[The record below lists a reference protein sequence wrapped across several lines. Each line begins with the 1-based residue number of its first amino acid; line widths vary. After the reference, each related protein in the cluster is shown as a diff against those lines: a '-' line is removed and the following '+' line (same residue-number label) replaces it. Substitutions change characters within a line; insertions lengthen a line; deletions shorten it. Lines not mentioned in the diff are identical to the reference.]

1 MEKTKKQGF
10 FKSIKN
16 SIFNF
21 DSYQDF
27 ALENMKRGILYFLK
41 LTVLFSVIIAIV
53 FSILQV
59 VITIPN
65 VKNFIANDI
74 PDFSYVDGMLD
85 VKSDDAVTIDNIA
98 DQVLIIADTKDL
110 EETKINEYKDKINL
124 YDIGVLILKDKVYLK
139 NSYTGTGL
147 QEIPMSDIG
156 SIYGKNEFT
165 KQDIVNDINSINMIS
180 LCISLAFTVFLGF
193 FITYLIMSI
202 LDIIILALLSNIVAM
217 LLRVRMKVSA
227 LVNISV
233 HAMTL
238 PIILLLIYAIVLMT
252 TGFEIKYFNIMYR
265 GIAYI
270 YVITAVFLIRQNLI
284 KQQME
289 LTTIVQ
295 KQKELKQQLEEKEK
309 EQQEPK
315 EKDEQKDK
323 KEDESNDKK
332 EEKDNNVGKEANGE
346 V

>member
-27 ALENMKRGILYFLK
+27 ALEEMKRGIFYFLK
-41 LTVLFSVIIAIV
+41 LAILFSVIIAIV
-53 FSILQV
+53 FSVLQV
-59 VITIPN
+59 VVTIPN
-65 VKNFIANDI
+65 AKNFIASDI
-74 PDFSYVDGMLD
+74 PDFSYSNGILD
-85 VKSDDAVTIDNIA
+85 VKSDETVTIDNIA

-110 EETKINEYKDKINL
+110 DETKINEYKDKINL
-124 YDIGVLILKDKVYLK
+124 YDIGVLVLKDKVYLK
-139 NSYTGTGL
+139 NSYAGTGL

-238 PIILLLIYAIVLMT
+238 PIILLLIYSIVLMT

>member
-27 ALENMKRGILYFLK
+27 ALEEMKRGIFYFLK
-41 LTVLFSVIIAIV
+41 LAILFSVIIAIV
-53 FSILQV
+53 FSDLQV
-59 VITIPN
+59 VVTIPN
-65 VKNFIANDI
+65 AKNFIASDI
-74 PDFSYVDGMLD
+74 PDFSYSNGILD
-85 VKSDDAVTIDNIA
+85 VKSDETVTIDNIA

-110 EETKINEYKDKINL
+110 DETKINEYKDKINL
-124 YDIGVLILKDKVYLK
+124 YDIGVLVLKDKVYLK
-139 NSYTGTGL
+139 NSYAGTGL

>member
-10 FKSIKN
+10 FMSIKN

-27 ALENMKRGILYFLK
+27 ALEDMKRGIFYFLK

-65 VKNFIANDI
+65 VKNFIATDI
-74 PDFSYVDGMLD
+74 PDFSYADGILD
-85 VKSDDAVTIDNIA
+85 VKSDEAVTIDNIA

-110 EETKINEYKDKINL
+110 DETKINEYKDKINL
-124 YDIGVLILKDKVYLK
+124 YDIGVLVLKDKVYLK
-139 NSYTGTGL
+139 NSYAGTGL

>member
-10 FKSIKN
+10 FMSIKN

-27 ALENMKRGILYFLK
+27 ALEDMKRGIFYFLK

-65 VKNFIANDI
+65 AKNFIASDI
-74 PDFSYVDGMLD
+74 PDFSYSNGILD
-85 VKSDDAVTIDNIA
+85 VKSDETVTIDNIA

-110 EETKINEYKDKINL
+110 DETKINEYKDKINL
-124 YDIGVLILKDKVYLK
+124 YDIGVLVLKDKVYLK
-139 NSYTGTGL
+139 NSYAGTGL

>member
-27 ALENMKRGILYFLK
+27 ALEEMKRGIFYFLK
-41 LTVLFSVIIAIV
+41 LAILFSVIIAIV
-53 FSILQV
+53 FSVLQV
-59 VITIPN
+59 VVTIPN
-65 VKNFIANDI
+65 AKNFIASDI
-74 PDFSYVDGMLD
+74 PDFSYSNGILD
-85 VKSDDAVTIDNIA
+85 VKSDETVTIDNIA

-110 EETKINEYKDKINL
+110 DETKINEYKDKINL
-124 YDIGVLILKDKVYLK
+124 YDIGVLVLKDKVYLK
-139 NSYTGTGL
+139 NSYAGTGL

-202 LDIIILALLSNIVAM
+202 LDIFILALLSNIVAM

>member
-10 FKSIKN
+10 FMSIKN

-74 PDFSYVDGMLD
+74 PDFSYADGILD
-85 VKSDDAVTIDNIA
+85 VKSDDTVTIDNIA

-156 SIYGKNEFT
+156 SIYGKSEFT

-180 LCISLAFTVFLGF
+180 LCISLSFTVFLGF

>member
-27 ALENMKRGILYFLK
+27 ALEEMKRGIFYFLK
-41 LTVLFSVIIAIV
+41 LAILFSVIIAIV
-53 FSILQV
+53 FSVLQV
-59 VITIPN
+59 VVTIPN
-65 VKNFIANDI
+65 AKNFIASDI
-74 PDFSYVDGMLD
+74 PDFSYSNGILD
-85 VKSDDAVTIDNIA
+85 VKSDETVTIDNIA

-110 EETKINEYKDKINL
+110 DETKINEYKDKINL

-139 NSYTGTGL
+139 NSYTGTDL

-202 LDIIILALLSNIVAM
+202 LDIIILALLSNIVAI

>member
-10 FKSIKN
+10 FKSVKN

-27 ALENMKRGILYFLK
+27 ALEEMKRGIFYFLK
-41 LTVLFSVIIAIV
+41 LAILFSVIIAIV
-53 FSILQV
+53 FSVLQV
-59 VITIPN
+59 VVTIPN
-65 VKNFIANDI
+65 AKNFIASDI
-74 PDFSYVDGMLD
+74 PDFSYSNGILD
-85 VKSDDAVTIDNIA
+85 VKSDETVTIDNIA

-110 EETKINEYKDKINL
+110 DETKINEYKDKINL
-124 YDIGVLILKDKVYLK
+124 YDIGVLVLKDKVYLK
-139 NSYTGTGL
+139 NSYAGTGL

-202 LDIIILALLSNIVAM
+202 LDIIILALLSNIIAM

>member
-27 ALENMKRGILYFLK
+27 ALEDMKRGIIYFLK
-41 LTVLFSVIIAIV
+41 LAILFSIIIAIV

-65 VKNFIANDI
+65 VKSFIESNI
-74 PDFSYVDGMLD
+74 PDFSYSNGSLD
-85 VKSDDAVTIDNIA
+85 LKSDEAVTIDSIA
-98 DQVLIIADTKDL
+98 DNVLIIADTKELD
-110 EETKINEYKDKINL
+110 ETKINEYKDKINL
-124 YDIGVLILKDKVYLK
+124 YDVGILVLKDKIYLK
-139 NSYTGTGL
+139 DSYTGANL
-147 QEIPMSDIG
+147 QEIDMSTVG

-165 KQDIVNDINSINMIS
+165 KQDILNDINSINMIS
-180 LCISLAFTVFLGF
+180 LCISLAITVFLGF
-193 FITYLIMSI
+193 FITYLIISI
-202 LDIIILALLSNIVAM
+202 LDIIILALLSNIIAM

-227 LVNISV
+227 LVNIAIHS
-233 HAMTL
+233 MTL

-265 GIAYI
+265 GISYI
-270 YVITAVFLIRQNLI
+270 YVITAIFLIRQNLI
-284 KQQME
+284 RQQME

-295 KQKELKQQLEEKEK
+295 KQKELKQELEEKEK
-309 EQQEPK
+309 EKQEQEPK
-315 EKDEQKDK
+315 EEKKDN
-323 KEDESNDKK
+323 KEEKSNDKK
-332 EEKDNNVGKEANGE
+332 EKKDNNVGKEANGE

>member
-27 ALENMKRGILYFLK
+27 ALEEMKRGLFYFLK
-41 LTVLFSVIIAIV
+41 LAILFSVIIAIV
-53 FSILQV
+53 FSVLQV
-59 VITIPN
+59 VVTIPN
-65 VKNFIANDI
+65 AKNFIASDI
-74 PDFSYVDGMLD
+74 PDFSYSNGILD
-85 VKSDDAVTIDNIA
+85 VKSDETVTIDNIA

-110 EETKINEYKDKINL
+110 DETKINEYKDKINL
-124 YDIGVLILKDKVYLK
+124 YDIGVLVLKDKVYLK
-139 NSYTGTGL
+139 NSYAGTGL